1 MEKDLANLSL
11 DDEEKEI
18 LQAHRQIGSV
28 VEDTKFC
35 LVGCFL
41 TASVI
46 HFLTMRNTMTNL
58 WHLVKG
64 VQISN
69 LGEKRFL
76 FKFFHKID
84 MERVVNETPWTFNN
98 HFLMIHCLEKGEDS
112 LKAPLI
118 FSYFW
123 IQIHDVPQGFRSE
136 AMARQLG
143 DFLGKFVKYDNASLG
158 KGFWN
163 FLRVRVCLDV
173 CRPLKRKK
181 KVMFSPK
188 NYGYVTFKY
197 ERLTLFYFFCG
208 CLGHDDSFCSARM
221 PLRVEVAKMGWDLSL
236 RAQSKRALT
245 MNIIWLK
252 EKEVGEKG

>member
-1 MEKDLANLSL
+1 MADLSL
-11 DDEEKEI
+11 DEEEEEEI
-18 LQAHRQIGSV
+18 LQAHGQISSV

-46 HFLTMRNTMTNL
+46 RFPTMRNTMTNL

-64 VQISN
+64 VQISD
-69 LGEKRFL
+69 LGEKMFL
-76 FKFFHKID
+76 FKFFREID

-118 FSYFW
+118 FAYFW

-158 KGFWN
+158 K
-163 FLRVRVCLDV
+163 
-173 CRPLKRKK
+173 
-181 KVMFSPK
+181 
-188 NYGYVTFKY
+188 
-197 ERLTLFYFFCG
+197 
-208 CLGHDDSFCSARM
+208 ARM

-252 EKEVGEKG
+252 EEEVGEKR